1 MEITFCDLRA
11 KEVVNICDGKRL
23 GNIIDIVFDSCCV
36 CITGIVVPGEKSFF
50 SFFKNNPDIFIPF
63 NKIRKIGRDVILV
76 ELNPANA
83 PTINTLSTEQKA
95 SQEVSS
101 QSTLNS
107 NTYMPEIVEDPQKQ
121 PSKTD
126 STYLNDNQT
135 C

>member
-23 GNIIDIVFDSCCV
+23 GNIIDIVFDSCCAR
-36 CITGIVVPGEKSFF
+36 ITGIVVPGERNFF
-50 SFFKNNPDIFIPF
+50 CFFKNCVDIFIPF

-101 QSTLNS
+101 QSTLNTS
-107 NTYMPEIVEDPQKQ
+107 TYMPEIVEDPQKQ

-126 STYLNDNQT
+126 ST
-135 C
+135 